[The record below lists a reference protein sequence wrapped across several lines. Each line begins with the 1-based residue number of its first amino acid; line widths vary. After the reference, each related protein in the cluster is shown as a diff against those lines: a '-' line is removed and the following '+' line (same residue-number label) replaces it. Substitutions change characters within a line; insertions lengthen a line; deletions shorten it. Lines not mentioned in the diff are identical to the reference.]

1 MMWSWMRWW
10 KRLLITIDS
19 NSVVKFRGRVCVP
32 NDNALK
38 EVHCSKFSIH
48 PRVTTMYQD
57 LKRTYWWIDIKRD
70 VVDFVSK
77 CQPCQ
82 LIKAHYQPPGD
93 YWNHLK
99 YQPGNESV
107 SHTILSQ
114 NSQNRKRKHDSIWVV
129 VDWFTKFTH
138 FIPTRSTWMMKYL
151 ARMYIDNVVKLH
163 GIPKEI
169 VSNQDPLSSP
179 HTS

>member
-1 MMWSWMRWW
+1 MWSNLEEECVYPRIMHWRRYIVQSSPFILGNYNVATLKEDLLVDWH
-10 KRLLITIDS
+10 KEGCSRLCLQ
-19 NSVVKFRGRVCVP
+19 VP
-32 NDNALK
+32 NLSTNQSSL
-38 EVHCSKFSIH
+38 
-48 PRVTTMYQD
+48 PTT
-57 LKRTYWWIDIKRD
+57 
-70 VVDFVSK
+70 
-77 CQPCQ
+77 
-82 LIKAHYQPPGD
+82 
-93 YWNHLK
+93 WNYLK

-114 NSQNRKRKHDSIWVV
+114 NSQKRKRKHDSIWVV
-129 VDWFTKFTH
+129 VDWLMKLTH